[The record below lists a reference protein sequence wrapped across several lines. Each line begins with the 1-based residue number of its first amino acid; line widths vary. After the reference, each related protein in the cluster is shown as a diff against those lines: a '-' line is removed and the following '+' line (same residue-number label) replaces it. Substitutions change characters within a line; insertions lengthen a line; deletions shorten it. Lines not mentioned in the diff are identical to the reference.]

1 MEKPGIVSMYIFLR
15 NTIQPCVTHN
25 VMEDVRPGTAEI
37 LTVMNPIE
45 RIYSRATSLVGL
57 IILGNE

>member
-1 MEKPGIVSMYIFLR
+1 MYIFLR